1 MELSKNERIDL
12 VNDGLSLIQN
22 GEGLTFGTDALLLAG
37 YIKGGYDHGIEIGSG
52 SGIITMLM
60 LYREKLKSA
69 ECLEIQEDYATL
81 TERNAELNALR
92 DRMQCICTDAR
103 SYRPKAECDIV
114 YMNPP
119 YMRADS
125 GRANLCDKKNIARH
139 EVNGGIDEMCK
150 SAARMLKYGGT
161 LAVVYRPDRLCDLIC
176 AMRDAGAEAKRMT
189 LVYADATSVPC
200 IVLAE
205 GKRGARSSLR
215 MTRPLMIYRDA
226 RHSEYSEDMQRIMDE
241 GMFPKDFYI

>member
-1 MELSKNERIDL
+1 MELAENERIDL
-12 VNDGLSLIQN
+12 VNDGLSLIQK

-37 YIKGGYDHGIEIGSG
+37 YIKNGYNYGIEIGSG

-60 LYREKLKSA
+60 LYRDKLQRA
-69 ECLEIQEDYATL
+69 DCIEIQEEYAAL
-81 TERNAELNALR
+81 TERNAELNHLG
-92 DRMQCICTDAR
+92 DRMRCICTDAR
-103 SYRPKAECDIV
+103 SYRPENECDIV

-150 SAARMLKYGGT
+150 SGARMLKYGGT

-176 AMRDAGAEAKRMT
+176 AMREAGAEVKRMT
-189 LVYADATSVPC
+189 LVYADASAVPC

-215 MTRPLMIYRDA
+215 MTRPLIIYKDA
-226 RHSEYSEDMQRIMDE
+226 QHREYSEDMQAIMDT